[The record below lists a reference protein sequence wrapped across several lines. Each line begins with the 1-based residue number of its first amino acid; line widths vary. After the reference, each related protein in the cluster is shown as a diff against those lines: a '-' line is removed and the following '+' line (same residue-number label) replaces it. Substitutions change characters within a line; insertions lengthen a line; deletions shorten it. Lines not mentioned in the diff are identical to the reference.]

1 MFNEY
6 AERLCIITKKIPPKK
21 ELTILNEIGF
31 PMILNLP

>member
-6 AERLCIITKKIPPKK
+6 LERLCIITKKIPPKK